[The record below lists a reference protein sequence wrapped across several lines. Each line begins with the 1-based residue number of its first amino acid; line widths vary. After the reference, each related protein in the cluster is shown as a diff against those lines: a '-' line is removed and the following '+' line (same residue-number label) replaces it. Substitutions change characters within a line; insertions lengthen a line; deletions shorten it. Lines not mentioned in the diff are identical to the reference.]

1 MPVSPLSLR
10 TVLSAVIEAL
20 ENLKIPYY
28 LGGSVASSA
37 MGLPRATL
45 DIDIIADV
53 QPYQSGWLANAL
65 RDAFYID
72 QDQIAAA
79 IERRSSFNIIHSETA
94 LKVDIFI
101 SQDRDYDREALAR
114 RRRESLSGEEDAIS
128 CYLASPEDIIL
139 SKLEWYK
146 SGGQVSGRQWQD
158 VQGVMKVQG
167 RELDHA
173 YMKRWALKLSI
184 SELLDSALVEAGIA

>member
-1 MPVSPLSLR
+1 M
-10 TVLSAVIEAL
+10 
-20 ENLKIPYY
+20 KIPYY
-28 LGGSVASSA
+28 LGGSMASSA
-37 MGLPRATL
+37 MGLPRTTL

-53 QPYQSGWLANAL
+53 QAFQAGRLADAL
-65 RDAFYID
+65 RGSFYVD
-72 QDQIAAA
+72 QDQIGAA
-79 IERRSSFNIIHSETA
+79 IERRSSFNIIHLESA

-101 SQDRDYDREALAR
+101 PKEREYDKEAMDR

-146 SGGQVSGRQWQD
+146 SGGLVSGRQWQD

-167 RELDHA
+167 RELDQT
-173 YMKRWALKLSI
+173 YLRKWALQLSI
-184 SELLDSALVEAGIA
+184 SELLEKALIEAEIA

>member
-1 MPVSPLSLR
+1 VSPSSLR
-10 TVLSAVIEAL
+10 SALSSVIKVL

-37 MGLPRATL
+37 MGLPRTTL

-53 QPYQSGWLANAL
+53 QAFHAGRLADAL
-65 RDAFYID
+65 RGSFYID

-79 IERRSSFNIIHSETA
+79 IRHRSSFNLIHSETA

-101 SQDRDYDREALAR
+101 PKEREYDREAMDR

-146 SGGQVSGRQWQD
+146 SGGLVSRRQWQD

-167 RELDHA
+167 RELDQI
-173 YMKRWALKLSI
+173 YLRKWAPKLSI
-184 SELLDSALVEAGIA
+184 PELLEKALIEAGID